1 MPTDATLAKWRS
13 WAITAILLGVVGG
26 IGLCIYAGIHLGH
39 DGLANAKC
47 TATNCEV
54 TAEAAHYGQL
64 FNIGMFAGL
73 GLVIMGTTA
82 AIVLTAKKR

>member
-1 MPTDATLAKWRS
+1 MNDATLAKWRS

-26 IGLCIYAGIHLGH
+26 IALCVYAGMHLGEN
-39 DGLANAKC
+39 GLANGAC
-47 TATNCEV
+47 SGSNCEI

-73 GLVIMGTTA
+73 GLAIGGATA